1 MASVPAQDE
10 AEAPRNRRL
19 LPSVR
24 PVVTLL
30 ATGIIW
36 VTVLLVACC
45 LAGGYL
51 RQQVLN
57 TTADELRRLDGALAE
72 TASRSLQGI
81 DPILARF
88 VDKLRASA
96 DLPALENAAVL
107 QQLVEHSGQIDAIA
121 LIGRDGKVLR
131 TIGAWPAD
139 LT

>member
-1 MASVPAQDE
+1 G
-10 AEAPRNRRL
+10 L
-19 LPSVR
+19 F
-24 PVVTLL
+24 L
-30 ATGIIW
+30 A
-36 VTVLLVACC
+36 ACC
-45 LAGGYL
+45 RGGGYL

-57 TTADELRRLDGALAE
+57 TTADELRGLDGALAE

-88 VDKLRASA
+88 ADKLRASA

-139 LT
+139 LTEIADKNLGGGPPSSRARIASAPVEDP